1 MGVSEQTLINV
12 QDIFDNSI
20 DNNKRHEINPITLD
34 WESIIN
40 LWEPIFIEL
49 LKSRFVSIELI
60 QNESETEYTKWLQNK
75 EALDFW
81 LSFCSTEDPL
91 IITTNTL
98 NETIDDRITLMRK
111 LIEKNDLFKE
121 LFNKQIYTKQTPIG
135 ELLLRDKLKISKYTL
150 LLKEVN

>member
-1 MGVSEQTLINV
+1 M
-12 QDIFDNSI
+12 
-20 DNNKRHEINPITLD
+20 
-34 WESIIN
+34 
-40 LWEPIFIEL
+40 
-49 LKSRFVSIELI
+49 
-60 QNESETEYTKWLQNK
+60 
-75 EALDFW
+75 
-81 LSFCSTEDPL
+81 